1 MKTLNV
7 EISELEY
14 SKFGL
19 KDDRISFSDFVELIS
34 KELIRSNLS
43 RCIDMAAKYGLSS
56 MTIEEISNEVNEVRN
71 ERKNRN

>member
-19 KDDRISFSDFVELIS
+19 KDERISFSDFVELIS
-34 KELIRSNLS
+34 KELIKSNLL
-43 RCIDMAAKYGLSS
+43 RCIDMATKYGLSS
-56 MTIEEISNEVNEVRN
+56 MTIEEISNEVNEVRS
-71 ERKNRN
+71 ERKDRN